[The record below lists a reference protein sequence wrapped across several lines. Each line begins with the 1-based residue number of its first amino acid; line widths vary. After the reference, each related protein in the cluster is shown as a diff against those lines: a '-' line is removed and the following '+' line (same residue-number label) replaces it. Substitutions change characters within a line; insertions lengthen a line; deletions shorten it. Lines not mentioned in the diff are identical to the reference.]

1 MQGEGRAKDDHIYD
15 EIVISACKE
24 TAVEQKIPILKTKTA
39 GPSGNRSDVAGKE
52 RADCVDVIK
61 CSGDKVSLKP
71 PLLPKPQTSPKV
83 RTTSPKPGI
92 SSTNPVIIKCSNLDP
107 STARNKEPAA
117 GTEKEKPLF
126 LISTATNSHVQ
137 FASKRLPL
145 HIKAPVAKLEE
156 FEGFCDNI
164 NVERP
169 VRPPRS
175 PKHQPFKDEPFA
187 VFDEKPEIPPKA
199 KQWNCHMSGA
209 VLASRSNFEALQK
222 HWKTTKEKSASL
234 GRTNA
239 FRYSEAKAKSAS
251 LGRHSIMD
259 HASHL
264 GKKEGEFSVGVKNA
278 PIPPPRLKKKQ
289 CVHSGSI
296 PLYAEVNYN
305 MKRNRRQAG
314 AGRPECSECFRDANV
329 EEVQDRALPG
339 PKSDGLANK
348 TERMVEEECKE
359 AGEQS
364 LRNDICQNI
373 MESSKERNEVDVMK
387 EASICGEDVDKVSEC
402 AVLNSLHI
410 VTGCVISQDKA
421 FNTTDMHLIKVDKN
435 VSQRTCA
442 VDNRTSETS
451 IILSP
456 VNSHD
461 EEFLTADPLPLET
474 ETKSDADK
482 CLVTSPLST
491 PVLEKYSD
499 SYVEGV
505 SAGVQDKCSADN
517 IELLPT
523 KPSTAECAEHHAT
536 EGNSFGVYHVVH
548 STSEKLSESEV
559 AVIRNSESVDNVNS
573 TFITNS
579 ESIDNMNS
587 TVVTNSESVDNVN
600 STFITNSESIDN
612 MNSTV
617 VTNSESVD
625 SVNSTVVTNSV
636 SVDSVN
642 SNTIISV
649 NSTVRDIEVR
659 CADLVIVQ
667 KIEVASTLEPDV
679 SQNPDSANSEDG
691 LSPSSLPVT
700 RKLDMTEFGKLHQ
713 QRQSWHNCKGDSPSP
728 ETTLQRLSS
737 THRRK
742 SKAHTW
748 WCDEGDLSSGTLG
761 DLDSSDTTARQ
772 SSVEDVDLTCSDVEE
787 GPSIVRKKL
796 STWFS
801 SLGKGNWKYRTRKG
815 SNSQFYCDSQEKC
828 DQWSREEEPAKEQVA
843 VSEVTEGSAAEV
855 PEIEVDG
862 FNSTVGEGSRPSSGL
877 SALSMLSVLDVN
889 QKSDAPVSEGESF
902 EVFQQSESDYE
913 GEINPEDRD
922 ANPSQLEEVHHDKKA
937 FYIAKELMTSER
949 VFIDALKLLNVDF
962 RQSVKAAAAE
972 QKCAVIPDAD
982 LDKILNSLPQLQRL
996 NEDLLHDLEAR
1007 IDNWNSVKKIA
1018 DVIVK
1023 KGPFLKLYTSYIQN
1037 FESQCVYVDEC
1048 CQKYP
1053 KFGKVVRE
1061 FEGSPRCQ
1069 KLSLKHYM
1077 LKPVQRIPQYR
1088 LLLED
1093 YLCHLSETSP
1103 DRDDTHTALS
1113 IVRDVADHANRSIQL
1128 GVSYS
1133 IYDWNDRIIQF
1144 LLIC

>member
-15 EIVISACKE
+15 EIVVSACRE
-24 TAVEQKIPILKTKTA
+24 TAVEQKMPIFKTKTA
-39 GPSGNRSDVAGKE
+39 ETSGNTSDVAGKE
-52 RADCVDVIK
+52 RVDCVDVIK
-61 CSGDKVSLKP
+61 CSGDKLSLKP

-83 RTTSPKPGI
+83 RTSSPKPGI
-92 SSTNPVIIKCSNLDP
+92 SSTNPVIIKCSKLDP
-107 STARNKEPAA
+107 STARNNKEPAA
-117 GTEKEKPLF
+117 GTEKEKPLS
-126 LISTATNSHVQ
+126 LISTATNSHVKV
-137 FASKRLPL
+137 ASKRLPL

-156 FEGFCDNI
+156 FEGFSDSI

-175 PKHQPFKDEPFA
+175 PKHQPFKDEPFT

-209 VLASRSNFEALQK
+209 VLASRANFEALQK

-239 FRYSEAKAKSAS
+239 FHYSEAKAKSTS

-259 HASHL
+259 HGSHF
-264 GKKEGEFSVGVKNA
+264 GEEEGEFSVGVRNA

-289 CVHSGSI
+289 CRRSASI

-314 AGRPECSECFRDANV
+314 ADRPECSECVGDAKV
-329 EEVQDRALPG
+329 EEVQDQVLPG
-339 PKSDGLANK
+339 PKSDGLANR

-359 AGEQS
+359 VGEQS

-373 MESSKERNEVDVMK
+373 MESMKEQNEVDVMK

-410 VTGCVISQDKA
+410 VSGCVISQDKA
-421 FNTTDMHLIKVDKN
+421 CIITDMHLIKVDKN
-435 VSQRTCA
+435 VSHHICS
-442 VDNRTSETS
+442 VDNKTSETS

-461 EEFLTADPLPLET
+461 EKFLTADPLPMEM
-474 ETKSDADK
+474 EAKSDADK
-482 CLVTSPLST
+482 CLVTSPMST
-491 PVLEKYSD
+491 PAVEECSD
-499 SYVEGV
+499 SCVEGV
-505 SAGVQDKCSADN
+505 SAGVQDKWTTDN
-517 IELLPT
+517 LELLPA

-536 EGNSFGVYHVVH
+536 EGNSSEVHHVVR
-548 STSEKLSESEV
+548 SNSEKLSESEV
-559 AVIRNSESVDNVNS
+559 AVVR
-573 TFITNS
+573 
-579 ESIDNMNS
+579 
-587 TVVTNSESVDNVN
+587 
-600 STFITNSESIDN
+600 
-612 MNSTV
+612 
-617 VTNSESVD
+617 NSESVD
-625 SVNSTVVTNSV
+625 SVNSTVITNGDSIDNVNSTVITNSV
-636 SVDSVN
+636 SVDSGN

-649 NSTVRDIEVR
+649 NNTVGDTEVR

-667 KIEVASTLEPDV
+667 KIEVASTLEADV
-679 SQNPDSANSEDG
+679 SQDPNRANSEYG
-691 LSPSSLPVT
+691 LSPSLLQVR
-700 RKLDMTEFGKLHQ
+700 RKVDMTELGKLHQ
-713 QRQSWHNCKGDSPSP
+713 RKQSWHNCKGDSPSP
-728 ETTLQRLSS
+728 ETTLRGIPS
-737 THRRK
+737 THKHK

-772 SSVEDVDLTCSDVEE
+772 SSVEDVNLTCSDVED
-787 GPSIVRKKL
+787 GPGIIRKTL
-796 STWFS
+796 FSLFS
-801 SLGKGNWKYRTRKG
+801 SLGKGNSKNRTRKD
-815 SNSQFYCDSQEKC
+815 SNSQFYYDSEEKY
-828 DQWSREEEPAKEQVA
+828 DQRSREEEPAREQIAVSEVTSQEKYDQRSREEEPAREQIA
-843 VSEVTEGSAAEV
+843 VSEVTEVSAAKV
-855 PEIEVDG
+855 PEIEVDCC
-862 FNSTVGEGSRPSSGL
+862 NSTAGEGSRPSSGL
-877 SALSMLSVLDVN
+877 SALSLLSALDGN
-889 QKSDAPVSEGESF
+889 QRSDVPLSEESF
-902 EVFQQSESDYE
+902 EVFQHSESDYE
-913 GEINPEDRD
+913 GEINPEDGD
-922 ANPSQLEEVHHDKKA
+922 ANPSQLEEVHDKKA
-937 FYIAKELMTSER
+937 FYIAEELMTSER
-949 VFIDALKLLNVDF
+949 VFINALKLLNVDF
-962 RQSVKAAAAE
+962 RQSVQAAAAE

-982 LDKILNSLPQLQRL
+982 LDKILNSLPQLQSL

-1037 FESQCVYVDEC
+1037 FESQCIYLDEC

-1053 KFGKVVRE
+1053 KFGKVVKE
-1061 FEGSPRCQ
+1061 FERSPRCQ

-1103 DRDDTHTALS
+1103 DRDDTNTALL
-1113 IVRDVADHANRSIQL
+1113 IVREVANHANRSIQL
-1128 GVSYS
+1128 GVSCS
-1133 IYDWNDRIIQF
+1133 IYDWNDRII
-1144 LLIC
+1144 

>member
-15 EIVISACKE
+15 EIVISACRE
-24 TAVEQKIPILKTKTA
+24 TAVEQKMPILKTKTA
-39 GPSGNRSDVAGKE
+39 GTSGNTNDVAGKE
-52 RADCVDVIK
+52 RANCVDVIK
-61 CSGDKVSLKP
+61 YSGDKVSLKP

-83 RTTSPKPGI
+83 RTSSPKRGI
-92 SSTNPVIIKCSNLDP
+92 SSTNPVIFKCSNLDA
-107 STARNKEPAA
+107 STARNSKEPAA

-126 LISTATNSHVQ
+126 VISTAANSHVQ
-137 FASKRLPL
+137 VASKRLPL

-156 FEGFCDNI
+156 FEGFCDSI

-187 VFDEKPEIPPKA
+187 DFDEKPEIPPKA

-209 VLASRSNFEALQK
+209 VLAPGANFEALQK

-251 LGRHSIMD
+251 LGRHGIMD

-264 GKKEGEFSVGVKNA
+264 GKEEGDFSVGVRNA

-289 CVHSGSI
+289 CRHSGSI

-305 MKRNRRQAG
+305 MKRNRRQACADG
-314 AGRPECSECFRDANV
+314 PECSECVRDDNV
-329 EEVQDRALPG
+329 EEVQVQALPG

-364 LRNDICQNI
+364 LRNDTCQNI
-373 MESSKERNEVDVMK
+373 MESMEQQNEVDVMK
-387 EASICGEDVDKVSEC
+387 EASVCGEDVDKVSEC

-410 VTGCVISQDKA
+410 VSGCVISQDKA
-421 FNTTDMHLIKVDKN
+421 FNTTDVQLIKVDKN
-435 VSQRTCA
+435 ISQHTCSL
-442 VDNRTSETS
+442 DNRTSETS
-451 IILSP
+451 TILSP

-461 EEFLTADPLPLET
+461 EEFLTADSLPLEMQA
-474 ETKSDADK
+474 KSDADK

-491 PVLEKYSD
+491 PVLEKYND

-505 SAGVQDKCSADN
+505 SAGAQDKWTTGN
-517 IELLPT
+517 LELLPT

-536 EGNSFGVYHVVH
+536 EGKSFEVYHVVH

-559 AVIRNSESVDNVNS
+559 AVVRNSKSIDNVNS

-579 ESIDNMNS
+579 ESIDN
-587 TVVTNSESVDNVN
+587 V
-600 STFITNSESIDN
+600 
-612 MNSTV
+612 NSTV

-649 NSTVRDIEVR
+649 NNTVGDNEVR
-659 CADLVIVQ
+659 CTDLVIVQ
-667 KIEVASTLEPDV
+667 KIEVASTLEADV
-679 SQNPDSANSEDG
+679 SQNPDSANSDYG
-691 LSPSSLPVT
+691 LSPSSLPVR
-700 RKLDMTEFGKLHQ
+700 RKLDMTESGKLHQ
-713 QRQSWHNCKGDSPSP
+713 QKQSWDNRKGDSPSP
-728 ETTLQRLSS
+728 ETTLQCLPI
-737 THRRK
+737 THKRK
-742 SKAHTW
+742 SKARSW

-772 SSVEDVDLTCSDVEE
+772 SSVEDVGLTCSDVED
-787 GPSIVRKKL
+787 GPSSVQKKL
-796 STWFS
+796 ATWFS

-815 SNSQFYCDSQEKC
+815 SNSQFYCDSQEEYG
-828 DQWSREEEPAKEQVA
+828 QRSREEEPSKEQIA
-843 VSEVTEGSAAEV
+843 VSEVTEGSAAEL
-855 PEIEVDG
+855 PETEVDG

-877 SALSMLSVLDVN
+877 SALSLLSALDVS
-889 QKSDAPVSEGESF
+889 QRSDAPVSEESF
-902 EVFQQSESDYE
+902 ELFQPSESDYE
-913 GEINPEDRD
+913 EEINPEDRD
-922 ANPSQLEEVHHDKKA
+922 ANPSQLEEIHHDKKA
-937 FYIAKELMTSER
+937 FYIAEELMTSER
-949 VFIDALKLLNVDF
+949 VFIDVLKLLNVDF
-962 RQSVKAAAAE
+962 RQSVHAAAAE

-982 LDKILNSLPQLQRL
+982 LDKILNSLPQLQSL

-1037 FESQCVYVDEC
+1037 FESQCIYLDEC

-1053 KFGKVVRE
+1053 KFGKVVKE

-1093 YLCHLSETSP
+1093 YLRHLSEASP

-1128 GVSYS
+1128 GVSCS
-1133 IYDWNDRIIQF
+1133 ICVWNDRIIQF
-1144 LLIC
+1144 LLKC

>member
-1 MQGEGRAKDDHIYD
+1 VQGEGRIKDDHTYD
-15 EIVISACKE
+15 EIVISACRK
-24 TAVEQKIPILKTKTA
+24 TGVEQKIPILKTKTA
-39 GPSGNRSDVAGKE
+39 GTSGSTIDVAGKE

-61 CSGDKVSLKP
+61 CSGDKLSLKP

-83 RTTSPKPGI
+83 RTSSPKPGI
-92 SSTNPVIIKCSNLDP
+92 SCTNPVIIKCSNLGS
-107 STARNKEPAA
+107 STARNNKEPAA

-126 LISTATNSHVQ
+126 LISTATNSRVQ
-137 FASKRLPL
+137 VASKRLPL

-156 FEGFCDNI
+156 FEGFCDSI

-187 VFDEKPEIPPKA
+187 VFDEKPEIPPKT

-209 VLASRSNFEALQK
+209 VLASRADFEALQK

-239 FRYSEAKAKSAS
+239 FTYSEAKAKSAS

-264 GKKEGEFSVGVKNA
+264 GKKEGEFSVGVRYA

-289 CVHSGSI
+289 CRHSGSI

-314 AGRPECSECFRDANV
+314 ADGPECSECVRDANV
-329 EEVQDRALPG
+329 EEVQDHALPR

-364 LRNDICQNI
+364 LENDFCQNI
-373 MESSKERNEVDVMK
+373 VESMKEQNEVDVMK
-387 EASICGEDVDKVSEC
+387 EASICGEDFDKVGEC
-402 AVLNSLHI
+402 AVLNSLQI
-410 VTGCVISQDKA
+410 VTGCVIPQDKA
-421 FNTTDMHLIKVDKN
+421 FTTTDMQLIKVDKN
-435 VSQRTCA
+435 ISQHTCS

-451 IILSP
+451 ILSP
-456 VNSHD
+456 VNLCD
-461 EEFLTADPLPLET
+461 EEFLTADPLPSEI
-474 ETKSDADK
+474 EAKSDADK

-505 SAGVQDKCSADN
+505 SAGVQDKWTTDN
-517 IELLPT
+517 LELLPT

-536 EGNSFGVYHVVH
+536 EGNSFEVHHVVH

-559 AVIRNSESVDNVNS
+559 AVGRNSESVDNVNS
-573 TFITNS
+573 TFITNC
-579 ESIDNMNS
+579 
-587 TVVTNSESVDNVN
+587 ESVGNV
-600 STFITNSESIDN
+600 
-612 MNSTV
+612 NSTV

-642 SNTIISV
+642 GNTIISA
-649 NSTVRDIEVR
+649 NSTVGDTEVR

-667 KIEVASTLEPDV
+667 KIEVASTVEADV
-679 SQNPDSANSEDG
+679 SQNPDSANSEYG
-691 LSPSSLPVT
+691 LSPSSSPVR
-700 RKLDMTEFGKLHQ
+700 RKLDMTESGKLHQ
-713 QRQSWHNCKGDSPSP
+713 QKQSWHNGKADSPSP
-728 ETTLQRLSS
+728 ETTLQCLPT
-737 THRRK
+737 THKRK
-742 SKAHTW
+742 SKARTW

-772 SSVEDVDLTCSDVEE
+772 SSVEDVDLTCSDVED

-796 STWFS
+796 STLFS
-801 SLGKGNWKYRTRKG
+801 SFGKGNWKFRTRKD
-815 SNSQFYCDSQEKC
+815 SNSQFYCDSQETF
-828 DQWSREEEPAKEQVA
+828 DQRSKEEEPAKEPIA

-855 PEIEVDG
+855 PEFEVDG

-877 SALSMLSVLDVN
+877 SALSLLSALDVN
-889 QKSDAPVSEGESF
+889 QRSDAPVSEESF
-902 EVFQQSESDYE
+902 EMFQHSESDYE

-922 ANPSQLEEVHHDKKA
+922 ANPSQLEEVHHDNKA
-937 FYIAKELMTSER
+937 FYIAEELMTSER
-949 VFIDALKLLNVDF
+949 VFIDVLKLLNVDF
-962 RQSVKAAAAE
+962 RQSVQAAAAE
-972 QKCAVIPDAD
+972 QKCVVIPDAD
-982 LDKILNSLPQLQRL
+982 LDKILNSLPQLQSL

-1007 IDNWNSVKKIA
+1007 IDNWNCVKKIA

-1037 FESQCVYVDEC
+1037 FESQCIYLDEC

-1053 KFGKVVRE
+1053 KFGKVVKD

-1093 YLCHLSETSP
+1093 YLRHLSETSP

-1113 IVRDVADHANRSIQL
+1113 IVRDVADHANRSFQI
-1128 GVSYS
+1128 GVSCS
-1133 IYDWNDRIIQF
+1133 IYVWNDRIIHF
-1144 LLIC
+1144 LLTC

>member
-1 MQGEGRAKDDHIYD
+1 VQGGGRAKDDHIYD
-15 EIVISACKE
+15 EIVISACRE
-24 TAVEQKIPILKTKTA
+24 TAVEQKMPILKTKTA
-39 GPSGNRSDVAGKE
+39 GTSGNMSDVAGKE

-83 RTTSPKPGI
+83 RTSSPKPGI
-92 SSTNPVIIKCSNLDP
+92 CSTNPVIIKCSNLDP
-107 STARNKEPAA
+107 STARNNKEPAA
-117 GTEKEKPLF
+117 RTEKEKPLF
-126 LISTATNSHVQ
+126 LISTATNSHIQV
-137 FASKRLPL
+137 ASKRPPL

-156 FEGFCDNI
+156 FDGFCDS
-164 NVERP
+164 VKSERP

-175 PKHQPFKDEPFA
+175 PKHQPFKDEPFT

-199 KQWNCHMSGA
+199 KQTNCHMSGA
-209 VLASRSNFEALQK
+209 VLASRANFEALQK

-251 LGRHSIMD
+251 LGRHIIMD
-259 HASHL
+259 HESHL
-264 GKKEGEFSVGVKNA
+264 EKKEEEFSVGVRNA

-289 CVHSGSI
+289 CRHSGGI
-296 PLYAEVNYN
+296 PLYAEVNYS

-314 AGRPECSECFRDANV
+314 ADGPECSECVRDANV
-329 EEVQDRALPG
+329 EDVQDQALPG
-339 PKSDGLANK
+339 PESDGLANI

-373 MESSKERNEVDVMK
+373 MESLKERNEVDVMN
-387 EASICGEDVDKVSEC
+387 EASICGEGVDKVSEC

-421 FNTTDMHLIKVDKN
+421 FNTTDMPLIKEDKIISQHTCTVD
-435 VSQRTCA
+435 SRS
-442 VDNRTSETS
+442 SETS
-451 IILSP
+451 SILSP

-461 EEFLTADPLPLET
+461 EEFLTADPLPVQIEA
-474 ETKSDADK
+474 KSDADK

-505 SAGVQDKCSADN
+505 SAGVQDKWTTDSS
-517 IELLPT
+517 ELLPT

-536 EGNSFGVYHVVH
+536 VGNSFEVYHAVH
-548 STSEKLSESEV
+548 SASEKVSESEV
-559 AVIRNSESVDNVNS
+559 AVVSYSEFVDSVNS
-573 TFITNS
+573 TVITNS
-579 ESIDNMNS
+579 ESLDNVNS
-587 TVVTNSESVDNVN
+587 TVVTNSESVDSVN
-600 STFITNSESIDN
+600 SI
-612 MNSTV
+612 V
-617 VTNSESVD
+617 VTNSKSVD

-642 SNTIISV
+642 SNTIISM
-649 NSTVRDIEVR
+649 NSTVGDSEVS

-667 KIEVASTLEPDV
+667 NIEVASTLEADV
-679 SQNPDSANSEDG
+679 SQNPDSANNEYG
-691 LSPSSLPVT
+691 LSPSSLPI
-700 RKLDMTEFGKLHQ
+700 RRELDMTEFGKLHQ
-713 QRQSWHNCKGDSPSP
+713 QKQSWHNGKGDSPSP
-728 ETTLQRLSS
+728 ETTLRCPPS

-742 SKAHTW
+742 PKAHTW

-772 SSVEDVDLTCSDVEE
+772 SSVEDVDLTCSDVED
-787 GPSIVRKKL
+787 GPNIVRKKL

-801 SLGKGNWKYRTRKG
+801 SLGKGNWKYRARKG

-828 DQWSREEEPAKEQVA
+828 DQRSREEEPAKEQFA
-843 VSEVTEGSAAEV
+843 VLEVTEGSAAEV

-877 SALSMLSVLDVN
+877 SALSLLSALDGN
-889 QKSDAPVSEGESF
+889 QRSDAPASEESF
-902 EVFQQSESDYE
+902 EVFQHSDSDYE
-913 GEINPEDRD
+913 GEINPEDGD
-922 ANPSQLEEVHHDKKA
+922 ANPSQLEVHHDKKA
-937 FYIAKELMTSER
+937 FYIAEELMTSER
-949 VFIDALKLLNVDF
+949 VFTDALKLLNVDF
-962 RQSVKAAAAE
+962 RQSVQAAAAE
-972 QKCAVIPDAD
+972 QKCAVIPEAD
-982 LDKILNSLPQLQRL
+982 LDKILNSLPQLQSL

-1007 IDNWNSVKKIA
+1007 IDNWNCVKKIA
-1018 DVIVK
+1018 DVIVR

-1037 FESQCVYVDEC
+1037 FESQCLYLDEC

-1053 KFGKVVRE
+1053 KFGKVVKE

-1128 GVSYS
+1128 GVSCS
-1133 IYDWNDRIIQF
+1133 IYDWNYRIINF
-1144 LLIC
+1144 LLTC

>member
-1 MQGEGRAKDDHIYD
+1 MLGEGRAKDDHIYD
-15 EIVISACKE
+15 EIVISASKE
-24 TAVEQKIPILKTKTA
+24 TTVVQKMPILKTKTA
-39 GPSGNRSDVAGKE
+39 GPSGNTSGKE

-117 GTEKEKPLF
+117 VTEKEKPLF

-137 FASKRLPL
+137 VASKRFPL

-156 FEGFCDNI
+156 FEGFCDSVNI
-164 NVERP
+164 ERP

-209 VLASRSNFEALQK
+209 VLATRANFEALQK

-251 LGRHSIMD
+251 LGRNSIMD

-264 GKKEGEFSVGVKNA
+264 GEKEGEFSVGVRNA

-289 CVHSGSI
+289 CIHSGSI
-296 PLYAEVNYN
+296 PVYAEVNYN

-314 AGRPECSECFRDANV
+314 ADGPECSECVRDANV
-329 EEVQDRALPG
+329 EEVQDQALPG
-339 PKSDGLANK
+339 PQSDGLANK

-359 AGEQS
+359 SGEQS

-373 MESSKERNEVDVMK
+373 MESMKEQNEVDVMK
-387 EASICGEDVDKVSEC
+387 EAGVCGEDVDKVNEY
-402 AVLNSLHI
+402 AVLNSLHT
-410 VTGCVISQDKA
+410 VPCCVIFQDKD
-421 FNTTDMHLIKVDKN
+421 FNTTEVHLIKVDKN
-435 VSQRTCA
+435 ISQHSCA
-442 VDNRTSETS
+442 VDNRTSETN
-451 IILSP
+451 IIPSP
-456 VNSHD
+456 LYSRD
-461 EEFLTADPLPLET
+461 EFLTAVPLPSET
-474 ETKSDADK
+474 EAKSVADK
-482 CLVTSPLST
+482 SLVTSPMST
-491 PVLEKYSD
+491 PVLEQYSD

-505 SAGVQDKCSADN
+505 SAGVQDKWTTDN
-517 IELLPT
+517 LELLPT

-559 AVIRNSESVDNVNS
+559 AVVRNSESVDNVNS

-579 ESIDNMNS
+579 
-587 TVVTNSESVDNVN
+587 VSVDSV
-600 STFITNSESIDN
+600 
-612 MNSTV
+612 NSTV

-625 SVNSTVVTNSV
+625 SVYSTVVANSESVDSVNNTVVTNSV
-636 SVDSVN
+636 SVDSVD
-642 SNTIISV
+642 SNTIISM
-649 NSTVRDIEVR
+649 NSTVGDIEVR

-667 KIEVASTLEPDV
+667 KIEVASTLEADV
-679 SQNPDSANSEDG
+679 SQNPDSANNEYG
-691 LSPSSLPVT
+691 LPPSSLPVT
-700 RKLDMTEFGKLHQ
+700 RKLDMTELGMLHQ
-713 QRQSWHNCKGDSPSP
+713 QRQSWHNCKDDSPSP
-728 ETTLQRLSS
+728 ETTLLRLSS
-737 THRRK
+737 THKRK

-748 WCDEGDLSSGTLG
+748 WCDDGDLSSGRLG

-772 SSVEDVDLTCSDVEE
+772 SSVEDVELTCSDVED

-815 SNSQFYCDSQEKC
+815 SNSQFYCDSQGKC
-828 DQWSREEEPAKEQVA
+828 DQRSREEEPAEEQIA
-843 VSEVTEGSAAEV
+843 VSDVTEGSAAEV
-855 PEIEVDG
+855 PETEIDG
-862 FNSTVGEGSRPSSGL
+862 LNSTVGEGSRPSSGL
-877 SALSMLSVLDVN
+877 SALSMLSALEVS
-889 QKSDAPVSEGESF
+889 QRSDAPVSEGESF
-902 EVFQQSESDYE
+902 EMFQNSESDCE
-913 GEINPEDRD
+913 GEVQPEDRD
-922 ANPSQLEEVHHDKKA
+922 ANPSQSEEVHHDKT

-962 RQSVKAAAAE
+962 RQSVQAAAAE

-982 LDKILNSLPQLQRL
+982 LDKILNNLPQLQRL

-1023 KGPFLKLYTSYIQN
+1023 KGPFLKLYASYIQN
-1037 FESQCVYVDEC
+1037 FESQCIYLDEC

-1053 KFGKVVRE
+1053 KFGKVVKE

-1103 DRDDTHTALS
+1103 DRDNTHTALS

-1128 GVSYS
+1128 GVSCS

>member
-1 MQGEGRAKDDHIYD
+1 MLGEGRAKDDHIYD
-15 EIVISACKE
+15 EIISACKE
-24 TAVEQKIPILKTKTA
+24 TAVVQKMPILKTKTA
-39 GPSGNRSDVAGKE
+39 GSSGNTSDKE

-92 SSTNPVIIKCSNLDP
+92 SSTNPFINKCSNLDP

-117 GTEKEKPLF
+117 GTEKEKSLF
-126 LISTATNSHVQ
+126 FIPTATNSHVQ
-137 FASKRLPL
+137 VASKRFPL

-156 FEGFCDNI
+156 FEGFCDSVNI
-164 NVERP
+164 ERP

-187 VFDEKPEIPPKA
+187 VFDEKPEKPPKA

-209 VLASRSNFEALQK
+209 VLPSRANFEALQE
-222 HWKTTKEKSASL
+222 HWKTAKEKSASL

-251 LGRHSIMD
+251 LGGHSIMD

-264 GKKEGEFSVGVKNA
+264 GKKEGEFNVGVRNS

-305 MKRNRRQAG
+305 MKRNRRQAVADG
-314 AGRPECSECFRDANV
+314 PECSECVRDANV
-329 EEVQDRALPG
+329 EEVQDQALPG
-339 PKSDGLANK
+339 PQGDGLANK
-348 TERMVEEECKE
+348 TERMVEEESKE
-359 AGEQS
+359 SGEQS

-373 MESSKERNEVDVMK
+373 MESMKERNEVDVMK
-387 EASICGEDVDKVSEC
+387 EASICGEGVDKVSEC

-410 VTGCVISQDKA
+410 ITGCAISQDKG
-421 FNTTDMHLIKVDKN
+421 FITNDIQLIKVDKN
-435 VSQRTCA
+435 ISQHTCA
-442 VDNRTSETS
+442 VDNWVSETS
-451 IILSP
+451 IIPLP
-456 VNSHD
+456 LNSHD
-461 EEFLTADPLPLET
+461 EFLTAVPVPSET
-474 ETKSDADK
+474 EAKSDADK

-491 PVLEKYSD
+491 LEKYSD
-499 SYVEGV
+499 SYMEGV
-505 SAGVQDKCSADN
+505 SAGVQDKWTTDN
-517 IELLPT
+517 LEMLPT
-523 KPSTAECAEHHAT
+523 KPSTAECAEHHVT
-536 EGNSFGVYHVVH
+536 EGYSFGVYHVVH

-559 AVIRNSESVDNVNS
+559 AVVRNSESVDNVNS

-579 ESIDNMNS
+579 ESVD
-587 TVVTNSESVDNVN
+587 SVNR
-600 STFITNSESIDN
+600 
-612 MNSTV
+612 TV

-625 SVNSTVVTNSV
+625 SVNSTVVTNSE

-649 NSTVRDIEVR
+649 NNTVGDIEVR

-667 KIEVASTLEPDV
+667 KIEVASTLEADV
-679 SQNPDSANSEDG
+679 SQNPDSEYG

-700 RKLDMTEFGKLHQ
+700 RKLDVTELGKLHQ
-713 QRQSWHNCKGDSPSP
+713 QRQSWHNYKGDSPSP

-737 THRRK
+737 THKRK

-772 SSVEDVDLTCSDVEE
+772 SSVEDVDLTCSDVED

-796 STWFS
+796 STWFGS
-801 SLGKGNWKYRTRKG
+801 FGKGNWKYRTRKS
-815 SNSQFYCDSQEKC
+815 SNSQFYCDSQGKC
-828 DQWSREEEPAKEQVA
+828 DQRSREEEPAKEQIA
-843 VSEVTEGSAAEV
+843 VSVVTEGSAAEV

-862 FNSTVGEGSRPSSGL
+862 LNSTVGEGSRPSSGL
-877 SALSMLSVLDVN
+877 SALSILSALDVN
-889 QKSDAPVSEGESF
+889 QRSDAAVSEGESF
-902 EVFQQSESDYE
+902 EVFQHSESDCE
-913 GEINPEDRD
+913 GEVNPEDRD
-922 ANPSQLEEVHHDKKA
+922 ANPSQLEEIHHDKKA

-962 RQSVKAAAAE
+962 RQSVQAAAAE
-972 QKCAVIPDAD
+972 QKCAVIPYAD

-996 NEDLLHDLEAR
+996 NEDLLHDLETR
-1007 IDNWNSVKKIA
+1007 INNWNSVKKIA

-1037 FESQCVYVDEC
+1037 FESQCIYLDEC

-1053 KFGKVVRE
+1053 KFGKVVKE

-1069 KLSLKHYM
+1069 RLSLKHFM

-1103 DRDDTHTALS
+1103 DRDNTHTALS

-1128 GVSYS
+1128 GVSFS